1 MTGSEYCW
9 VNSEIFVKYIKV
21 DEFFGFK
28 SMFIVECLNQL
39 FFLVIYV

>member
-1 MTGSEYCW
+1 MACSEYTW
-9 VNSEIFVKYIKV
+9 VNSEILVKYIKV

-28 SMFIVECLNQL
+28 PMFIVECLNQL